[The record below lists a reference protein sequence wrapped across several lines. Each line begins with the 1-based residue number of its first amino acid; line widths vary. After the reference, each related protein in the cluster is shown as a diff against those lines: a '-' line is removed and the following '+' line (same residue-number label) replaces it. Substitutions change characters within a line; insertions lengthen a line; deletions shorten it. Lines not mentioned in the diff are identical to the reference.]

1 MTRLTRLSYSS
12 RAPSNDGRSVLVGDR
27 QLVGGEQRDDLRP
40 ARGDDHFLL
49 DARGRGAVRGGAVGL
64 DREHHAR
71 LQLHRVVERV
81 QPADD
86 RPLVQAEP
94 DAVAEVVAAGGH
106 LALEADPRALV
117 NARAILSVVTPG

>member
-49 DARGRGAVRGGAVGL
+49 DARGRGAVRGGGAGV
-64 DREHHAR
+64 RPEHHPPPQVRRAG
-71 LQLHRVVERV
+71 
-81 QPADD
+81 
-86 RPLVQAEP
+86 
-94 DAVAEVVAAGGH
+94 AGGQ
-106 LALEADPRALV
+106 AAEEW
-117 NARAILSVVTPG
+117 TPLRGQTEGRVGDE